1 MTKLNFNY
9 DSLQNTVCKNLIAT
23 QDNLAS
29 TIRTASSLDIPG
41 GFRYAS
47 TLNNLGSFLLN
58 KKQIV
63 TEIKLAVDKSNKD
76 YETVERDLLANLF
89 QMKKSNMKDRNSI
102 IIK

>member
-9 DSLQNTVCKNLIAT
+9 DSLQSTVCKNLIAT

-29 TIRTASSLDIPG
+29 AIRTASSLDVPG

-47 TLNNLGSFLLN
+47 TLNNLGSFLSN
-58 KKQIV
+58 KKQII

-76 YETVERDLLANLF
+76 YEIIEKELLVNLS
-89 QMKKSNMKDRNSI
+89 QIKKSNIKDRDSI